1 MNSNRYCVTK
11 KITNEQIQII
21 IRFGQRETIN
31 TSSKTED
38 SPNTTRIISLE
49 YTFIAFLEKKS
60 VSKIYIKLS
69 KQQNDQEGIW

>member
-11 KITNEQIQII
+11 KTTNEQIPII

-60 VSKIYIKLS
+60 VTKIYIKLS
-69 KQQNDQEGIW
+69 KQENDQECI